1 MKIFVRLMLCFMIS
15 TTMVELPVMQA
26 HAGMLS
32 TTEALH
38 EMNRTQGEADIQEF
52 LKRDDVQRQL
62 MKVGLSQEEA
72 QKRVA
77 SLSDAEVKKLS
88 TDIQKATAGGD
99 IGGILVTVLLVVLI
113 IYLIKRI

>member
-15 TTMVELPVMQA
+15 SSMVELPIMQA
-26 HAGMLS
+26 HAGMIT
-32 TTEALH
+32 TTEALK
-38 EMNRTQGEADIQEF
+38 EISRTQGEADIQDF
-52 LKRDDVQRQL
+52 LKRDDVQKQL
-62 MKVGLSQEEA
+62 VSFGLSQEEA
-72 QKRVA
+72 QKRIA

-88 TDIQKATAGGD
+88 SDIQKATAGGD